1 MKCSQRPRLFSLKRK
16 KSEETASFRRTLQ
29 TIFFPYDTISIK
41 IDILLRLELELV
53 LCPIG
58 G

>member
-1 MKCSQRPRLFSLKRK
+1 MKCSQRPRFFSL

-29 TIFFPYDTISIK
+29 TILFPYDTISIE